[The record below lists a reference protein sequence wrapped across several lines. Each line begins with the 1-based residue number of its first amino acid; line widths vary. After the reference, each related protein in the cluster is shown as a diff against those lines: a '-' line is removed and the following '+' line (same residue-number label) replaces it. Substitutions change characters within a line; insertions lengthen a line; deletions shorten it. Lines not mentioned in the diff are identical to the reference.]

1 MLKVLKDEYDIFMTY
16 SFYQMA
22 QRKKIMYNSYV
33 SRKFAII
40 TIIVLLVLNIGVGYF
55 IFYSARSKADE
66 LTNSAKVA
74 AGNASTQND
83 AKFSL
88 TGSLP
93 KSDVAGEDPIGLRR
107 YKGAVRSVYAK
118 ADDGTIKVEYKV
130 LAPVNVVLS
139 YYKTQLAKNNWILST
154 SATDNIVFTK
164 DTQKATIAA
173 VTAKGVTT
181 YTLTVK

>member
-1 MLKVLKDEYDIFMTY
+1 M
-16 SFYQMA
+16 
-22 QRKKIMYNSYV
+22 

-55 IFYSARSKADE
+55 VFYSARSKADE
-66 LTNSAKVA
+66 LTNSAKEA

-88 TGSLP
+88 TGTLP
-93 KSDVAGEDPIGLRR
+93 KSDVEGEDPIGLIR
-107 YKGAVRSVYAK
+107 YRGAVRSVYMK
-118 ADDGTIKVEYKV
+118 ADDGTLKVEYKV
-130 LAPVNVVLS
+130 LAPINVVLS
-139 YYKTQLAKNNWILST
+139 YYKTQLAKNSWILNS
-154 SATDNIVFTK
+154 SATDSIIFTK
-164 DTQKATIAA
+164 ETQKATMTA

>member
-1 MLKVLKDEYDIFMTY
+1 
-16 SFYQMA
+16 MA
-22 QRKKIMYNSYV
+22 QRKKIMYNTNV
-33 SRKFAII
+33 SKKTAII
-40 TIIVLLVLNIGVGYF
+40 IIVFLLALNLGVGYF

-66 LTNSAKVA
+66 LTASAKVA

-83 AKFSL
+83 TKFNL
-88 TGSLP
+88 TGTLP
-93 KSDVAGEDPIGLRR
+93 KEDVAGEDPIGLIR
-107 YKGAVRSVYAK
+107 YKGAIRTAYIK

-139 YYKTQLAKNNWILST
+139 YYKTQLAKNNWILNT
-154 SATDNIVFTK
+154 SATDNIIFTK
-164 DTQKATIAA
+164 DAQKVTVTA